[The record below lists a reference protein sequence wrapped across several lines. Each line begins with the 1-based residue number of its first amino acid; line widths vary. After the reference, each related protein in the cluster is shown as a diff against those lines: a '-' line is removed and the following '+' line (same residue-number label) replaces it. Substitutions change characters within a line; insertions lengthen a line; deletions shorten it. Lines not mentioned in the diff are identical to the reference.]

1 MKVISLKNT
10 TKLVKGGIYDVL
22 KLQNQNTST
31 SRYFRPRV
39 LIKLNDSQSFWFNV
53 NNFKLENGNDL
64 PETNW
69 VDSSIDT
76 INYSDLRMTSTY
88 KPKVGEY
95 VVYTANS
102 HKTLNYNSI
111 YKIVDVRTQE
121 KTNYGRTYT
130 WFEIKVEGSSRF
142 LRTYSFR
149 RCSAQELR
157 EISLSEVM
165 ELPTGVSKVDKSI
178 RNIDKLSE
186 TDKQKQIARLFMWSC
201 IDTTRNNLSIID
213 WACTKLGTKL
223 SVKPT
228 DFEFLNTMTFK
239 EISEI
244 FD

>member
-76 INYSDLRMTSTY
+76 TNYSDLRMTSTY

-102 HKTLNYNSI
+102 HKTLNYI
-111 YKIVDVRTQE
+111 
-121 KTNYGRTYT
+121 
-130 WFEIKVEGSSRF
+130 
-142 LRTYSFR
+142 
-149 RCSAQELR
+149 A
-157 EISLSEVM
+157 
-165 ELPTGVSKVDKSI
+165 SI
-178 RNIDKLSE
+178 RLLMLELKKKQTTEELILGLKL
-186 TDKQKQIARLFMWSC
+186 R
-201 IDTTRNNLSIID
+201 
-213 WACTKLGTKL
+213 
-223 SVKPT
+223 
-228 DFEFLNTMTFK
+228 
-239 EISEI
+239 
-244 FD
+244 